1 MGLLNEQPQ
10 KLEEYVALKF
20 EMRNFEH
27 KFAHAKES
35 SEKMQ
40 LKAQWEDYCAMEP
53 VYEKARPQ
61 KENIS
66 CIELALKPF
75 YQAARLFETC

>member
-20 EMRNFEH
+20 EMRNFEQ

-35 SEKMQ
+35 SEKME

-61 KENIS
+61 KREQQLHRANLEAILS
-66 CIELALKPF
+66 SHASF
-75 YQAARLFETC
+75 